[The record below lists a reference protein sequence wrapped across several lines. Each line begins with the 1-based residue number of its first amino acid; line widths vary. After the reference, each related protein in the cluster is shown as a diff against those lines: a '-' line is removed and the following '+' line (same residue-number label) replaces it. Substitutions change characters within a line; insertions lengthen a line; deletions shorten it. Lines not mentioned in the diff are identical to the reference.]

1 MNTELRQWLEN
12 PEKDYNDG
20 VALLTKYAGKH
31 VSEPFIGRSARF
43 RMGKLIV
50 AIEKAAKRIEVKE
63 NRAAV
68 AVIKQDLNAEKLVD
82 EAKSFIASLHTDI
95 AKLTNEIFEVGENND
110 DESMNKRK
118 ELLEVRKPLI
128 EKYNTLYELKEE
140 YYLKKSLS
148 DSEQKTLSG
157 IIDSLKGVVP
167 TQEQVADI
175 SNIGTLALAK
185 AVKACKQFIVRL
197 SNQLKYQRNTS
208 TEVPNPMPDCPKRE
222 QLLSQLDAKKKE
234 YTILSEELSKRK

>member
-31 VSEPFIGRSARF
+31 IAEPFIGRSARF

-68 AVIKQDLNAEKLVD
+68 AVVKQDLSTEKLVD

-95 AKLTNEIFEVGENND
+95 AKLTNEIFEV
-110 DESMNKRK
+110 
-118 ELLEVRKPLI
+118 EVNITTISSFPASRAR
-128 EKYNTLYELKEE
+128 
-140 YYLKKSLS
+140 SRMFA
-148 DSEQKTLSG
+148 SG
-157 IIDSLKGVVP
+157 L
-167 TQEQVADI
+167 
-175 SNIGTLALAK
+175 
-185 AVKACKQFIVRL
+185 
-197 SNQLKYQRNTS
+197 
-208 TEVPNPMPDCPKRE
+208 
-222 QLLSQLDAKKKE
+222 
-234 YTILSEELSKRK
+234 

>member
-20 VALLTKYAGKH
+20 VALLAKYAGKH
-31 VSEPFIGRSARF
+31 IAEPFVGRSARF

-68 AVIKQDLNAEKLVD
+68 AVVKQDLNTEKLVD

-140 YYLKKSLS
+140 YYLKKSLTKDEINVIS
-148 DSEQKTLSG
+148 N
-157 IIDSLKGVVP
+157 IIDGLKGIP
-167 TQEQVADI
+167 AQEQVSDI
-175 SNIGTLALAK
+175 LNIGTLALAR

-208 TEVPNPMPDCPKRE
+208 AEVPNPMPDCPKRE
-222 QLLSQLDAKKKE
+222 QLLLQLDAKKKE
-234 YTILSEELSKRK
+234 YAILSAELNKRK

>member
-31 VSEPFIGRSARF
+31 IAEPFIGRSARF
-43 RMGKLIV
+43 RMGKLVV

-68 AVIKQDLNAEKLVD
+68 AVVKQDLNTEKLVD

-140 YYLKKSLS
+140 YYLKKSLTKDEINVIS
-148 DSEQKTLSG
+148 N
-157 IIDSLKGVVP
+157 IIDGLKGVP
-167 TQEQVADI
+167 AQEQVADI
-175 SNIGTLALAK
+175 LNIGTLTLAK

-208 TEVPNPMPDCPKRE
+208 AEVPNPMPDCPKRE
-222 QLLSQLDAKKKE
+222 QLLLQLDAKKKE
-234 YTILSEELSKRK
+234 YAILSEELSKRK

>member
-31 VSEPFIGRSARF
+31 IAEPFVGRSARF

-63 NRAAV
+63 NRVAV
-68 AVIKQDLNAEKLVD
+68 AVVKQDLNTEKLVD

-140 YYLKKSLS
+140 YYLKKSLTKDEINVIS
-148 DSEQKTLSG
+148 N
-157 IIDSLKGVVP
+157 IIDGLKGIP
-167 TQEQVADI
+167 AQEQVSDI
-175 SNIGTLALAK
+175 LNIGTLALAR

-208 TEVPNPMPDCPKRE
+208 AEVPNPMPDCPKRE
-222 QLLSQLDAKKKE
+222 QLLLQLDAKKKE
-234 YTILSEELSKRK
+234 YAILSAELNKRK